1 MILYL
6 DTSALVKIYVDEAF
20 RPNVLEAMTSAS
32 IVATHVLSFVEA
44 HAAFARLQREGKL
57 SAEQLDA
64 LKLNFTQDW
73 KNYLQVEAAPFILHQ
88 AANFVEVFALRAYDS
103 VHLSAAHYLF
113 KQGKQAVIFACFDRK
128 LNQAAGVLGLELLQ
142 TQQPTS

>member
-20 RPNVLEAMTSAS
+20 RPNVLEAITSAN

-44 HAAFARLQREGKL
+44 HAAFARLQREEKL
-57 SAEQLDA
+57 STKQLDG
-64 LKLNFTQDW
+64 LKLNFTKDW
-73 KNYLQVEAAPFILHQ
+73 ENYLQVETVQFVLHQ
-88 AANFVEVFALRAYDS
+88 AASFAEVFALRAYDS

-113 KQGKQAVIFACFDRK
+113 KQGKQAVTFACFDRK
-128 LNQAAGVLGLELLQ
+128 LNQAAKVLGLELLQ
-142 TQQPTS
+142 V